1 MREIL
6 VEPLARVEGEG
17 GITIRTE
24 GKKVKEVRF
33 DVLEG
38 ARLVEALVVGKT
50 PEEDVSVVC
59 RICAICT
66 LSHRYAAL
74 RGLEKALG
82 IEVPPKVQWM
92 RSLMHLG
99 ELLESHSLHVF
110 VLALPDFL
118 GYPSVIPM
126 LDKYKDEVTGALNLK
141 KFANTIM
148 KTMSGRMIHGENPT
162 VGGFGQYPD
171 NEILYQIKKEAKDL
185 LSFAERGVGL
195 VAGLEIPSFFERD
208 TVFMCCEPDQEEY
221 GLVGDRIRI
230 STGEVVAVE
239 QYKKLTNERFVPHSS
254 AKRCLYKKRPYTV
267 GAIARMNNL
276 GDRLKGMAGKLFKK
290 YWNERWLKN
299 PVFNNLAQAIEIVW
313 DLEQIPIVIDYIT
326 KIKSD
331 PEIVKPTQNSGE
343 GVGAVEA
350 PRGTLYHHYR
360 VENGLVSDANFIIP
374 TGQSLDDCE
383 KYMKKAV
390 EEMLSQNAP
399 DDAIRLQCE
408 IIARAYDPCISCS
421 THLVTI
427 QHDDR

>member
-1 MREIL
+1 
-6 VEPLARVEGEG
+6 
-17 GITIRTE
+17 
-24 GKKVKEVRF
+24 
-33 DVLEG
+33 
-38 ARLVEALVVGKT
+38 
-50 PEEDVSVVC
+50 
-59 RICAICT
+59 
-66 LSHRYAAL
+66 
-74 RGLEKALG
+74 
-82 IEVPPKVQWM
+82 
-92 RSLMHLG
+92 
-99 ELLESHSLHVF
+99 
-110 VLALPDFL
+110 
-118 GYPSVIPM
+118 
-126 LDKYKDEVTGALNLK
+126 
-141 KFANTIM
+141 
-148 KTMSGRMIHGENPT
+148 
-162 VGGFGQYPD
+162 
-171 NEILYQIKKEAKDL
+171 
-185 LSFAERGVGL
+185 
-195 VAGLEIPSFFERD
+195 
-208 TVFMCCEPDQEEY
+208 
-221 GLVGDRIRI
+221 
-230 STGEVVAVE
+230 
-239 QYKKLTNERFVPHSS
+239 
-254 AKRCLYKKRPYTV
+254 
-267 GAIARMNNL
+267 MNNL

-399 DDAIRLQCE
+399 DDLIRLQCE
-408 IIARAYDPCISCS
+408 IIARAYDPYISCS